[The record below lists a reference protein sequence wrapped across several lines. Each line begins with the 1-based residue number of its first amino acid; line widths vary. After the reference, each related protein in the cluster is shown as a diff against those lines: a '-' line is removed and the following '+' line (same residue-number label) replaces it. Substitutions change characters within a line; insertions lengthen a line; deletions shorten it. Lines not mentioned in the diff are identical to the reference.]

1 MTQILINLIDNSIK
15 FSKEAERKEIQVTIS
30 QLGEECFIRVR
41 DFGPGIPRPQL
52 KKIFQKFYRIDSE
65 MTRTTRGTGIGLALV
80 KMLADAMRASVDVVN
95 RDPGVEFSLR
105 FRALG

>member
-1 MTQILINLIDNSIK
+1 
-15 FSKEAERKEIQVTIS
+15 
-30 QLGEECFIRVR
+30 
-41 DFGPGIPRPQL
+41 
-52 KKIFQKFYRIDSE
+52 

-105 FRALG
+105 FRSLA